1 MKKWILQHLK
11 WWIAGKEL
19 EELHRWRTFCSQA
32 DRWLAEFPN
41 VVTALDYVRTEAEGT
56 RGNDIMRM
64 REKMRKIAVP
74 QLSEFDEE
82 CLKTGQ
88 QMQRAAGELPDG
100 YEVVISLENGAGT
113 VHLLDEFG
121 DQVELDDDH
130 DGIASE
136 IEEAIETAKE
146 HASEQVKL

>member
-1 MKKWILQHLK
+1 MKKWILHHLK

-41 VVTALDYVRTEAEGT
+41 VVTALDYVRTEANGT

-64 REKMRKIAVP
+64 REKMREIATP
-74 QLSEFDEE
+74 QLSKFDEG

-100 YEVVISLENGAGT
+100 YEVVIYLENGAGT
-113 VHLLDEFG
+113 VHLLDKYS
-121 DQVELDDDH
+121 DAIQLDDGH
-130 DGIASE
+130 DDIASE
-136 IEEAIETAKE
+136 IEAAIEIAKE
-146 HASEQVKL
+146 HAEMKAKP